1 MKSNVYFVTAHSITL
16 RLGFNTRAYITGL
29 ALYRSCSSNWRR
41 TVSRRE
47 AERTEISSRVMA
59 RGPLPLVAAGSP
71 EATASRSLTSGR
83 LFFRCRTPLSSP
95 CSATAQWFEYF
106 FGIWITLKFVV
117 VIFGSHF
124 FQSN

>member
-29 ALYRSCSSNWRR
+29 ALYRSCSSSWRR

-95 CSATAQWFEYF
+95 CSAQHSGLRVCIMGNLCRNVENSD
-106 FGIWITLKFVV
+106 GLKNHF
-117 VIFGSHF
+117 SH
-124 FQSN
+124 